1 MIRTC
6 LVLALMLPTTAVA
19 QGPPPHLHTLM
30 PVPASL
36 EFRPGRLAIDSAFAV
51 AIPGYRDDR
60 LDRAVERAMVRLARQ
75 TGISLTSR
83 PGRESA
89 GAQLVIQ
96 ADGPGQAVQTP
107 DEDES
112 YTLEVTADRAS
123 LHAPT
128 VVGVIR
134 GLETLLQLVDGDD
147 GGFFLPG
154 VVIADR
160 PRFPWRGLLIDVG
173 RHFEPVEVIQRNLD
187 AMAAVKLNVFHWHL
201 SDDQGFRVESRKY
214 PLLQRLGSDGLYYT
228 QDQIRG
234 IVAYARDRGIRVV
247 PEFDMPGHSSSWFV
261 GYPQYASA
269 PGPYAIERR
278 FGVFDPTFDPTRDEV
293 YGFIDG
299 FIGEM
304 AQLFPDPYW
313 HVGGDEVTGRPWRAS
328 PRIQQFMRQH
338 SLADPDALQGYFNQ
352 RLLGILTR
360 HGKRMVGWDEILHPG
375 LPQNA
380 VIQSWRGAASM
391 AKAARDGYNTILSSG
406 FYLDHLRPAEF
417 HYAVDPLPADAGLS
431 EAEAAHVLGGEACMW
446 AEHVW
451 QETIDSRIWPRLA
464 AIAERLWSPREVNDV
479 DDMYRRLAAMS
490 VRLEALGL
498 THRTS
503 GDRLLRRLAGG
514 GDIVPLQVLLQ
525 AAVPVFFWRRGS
537 IQKTTQLTPLTRLV
551 DAARPD
557 SPLRRELTRMAGAW
571 LASGPGYEAGR
582 EQLAGLFASWS
593 DAAAAIDALAA
604 TEPLVRDAEPAA
616 GTLAR
621 LGQTGL
627 QAMTYLEHGT
637 PPPAEWVTAAKALLE
652 AADKPLGLLRVEV
665 GPGIRLLVEAAAE
678 LGT

>member
-1 MIRTC
+1 
-6 LVLALMLPTTAVA
+6 
-19 QGPPPHLHTLM
+19 M
-30 PVPASL
+30 P
-36 EFRPGRLAIDSAFAV
+36 
-51 AIPGYRDDR
+51 
-60 LDRAVERAMVRLARQ
+60 ARNW
-75 TGISLTSR
+75 SS
-83 PGRESA
+83 E
-89 GAQLVIQ
+89 
-96 ADGPGQAVQTP
+96 ADGPGQTVQTP

-112 YTLEVTADRAS
+112 YTLEVTADHVS

-134 GLETLLQLVDGDD
+134 GMETLLQLVDGDD
-147 GGFFLPG
+147 AGFFLPG

-173 RHFEPVEVIQRNLD
+173 RHFEPVDVIKRNLD
-187 AMAAVKLNVFHWHL
+187 AMTAVKLNVFHWHL

-228 QDQIRG
+228 QDQIRD

-247 PEFDMPGHSSSWFV
+247 PEFDMPGHRPAGSWGIPSTPARPVPMRSSGASGFSTRALIRPGKRSTGSSTGSSGRWPSSSPIRT
-261 GYPQYASA
+261 GTSGGTRSPAG
-269 PGPYAIERR
+269 PGGPVR
-278 FGVFDPTFDPTRDEV
+278 G
-293 YGFIDG
+293 
-299 FIGEM
+299 
-304 AQLFPDPYW
+304 
-313 HVGGDEVTGRPWRAS
+313 
-328 PRIQQFMRQH
+328 IQQFMRQH
-338 SLADPDALQGYFNQ
+338 SLADADALQGYFNQ
-352 RLLGILTR
+352 RLLRILTR
-360 HGKRMVGWDEILHPG
+360 RGKRMVGWDEILQPG
-375 LPQNA
+375 LPQDA
-380 VIQSWRGAASM
+380 VIQSWRGPESM
-391 AKAARDGYNTILSSG
+391 AKAARGGYNTILSSG

-446 AEHVW
+446 SEHVW
-451 QETIDSRIWPRLA
+451 QETIDSRIWPRMA
-464 AIAERLWSPREVNDV
+464 AIAERLWSPRDVKDV
-479 DDMYRRLAAMS
+479 DDMYRRLAVMS

-514 GDIVPLQVLLQ
+514 GDIAPLQVLLQ
-525 AAVPVFFWRRGS
+525 AAVPVFFWERGS

-557 SPLRRELTRMAGAW
+557 SPLRRELIRLVGAW
-571 LASGPGYEAGR
+571 LADGPRFEVGR
-582 EQLAGLFASWS
+582 EQLAGLFTSWS

-627 QAMTYLEHGT
+627 QAMNYLEHGT
-637 PPPAEWVTAAKALLE
+637 PPPAEWVAAAKALLE

-665 GPGIRLLVEAAAE
+665 GPGIKLLVDAAA
-678 LGT
+678 GVGN